1 MYKLGLSLYSTK
13 NTALQN
19 LQKTLSS
26 PILYRAN
33 PSRKAANA
41 PPVKKCVIP
50 SNYFIHEVFHYY
62 EKRPAP
68 AIRATQ

>member
-41 PPVKKCVIP
+41 PPVKKNVSSHLTILSTRCFMIMRNDP
-50 SNYFIHEVFHYY
+50 P
-62 EKRPAP
+62 R
-68 AIRATQ
+68 Q

>member
-41 PPVKKCVIP
+41 PPVKNVSSHLTILSTRC
-50 SNYFIHEVFHYY
+50 FIIM
-62 EKRPAP
+62 RNDPP
-68 AIRATQ
+68 RQ

>member
-41 PPVKKCVIP
+41 PPVKKTCHPI
-50 SNYFIHEVFHYY
+50 
-62 EKRPAP
+62 
-68 AIRATQ
+68 